1 MTFRNIL
8 SVILTVKRDAG
19 AAQPG
24 RGSPARAG
32 TRGVPRAV
40 RERQLIDI
48 ARDAWAERGYGAVPL
63 EEIAA
68 RAGVTKAMVYA
79 YFGSKEGLYVAGIR
93 LAYDDC
99 AERVRAAAAATD
111 TVAARQEAVIRAVL
125 RFVADYRQH
134 WVMIFGAQGLG
145 GAIAAEAARS
155 RADMVALVAELTGEL
170 LDDPALEPHLE
181 PVADTMVAAV
191 MAAAARWI
199 EHPEEP
205 LDLHVIRVMSLTWV
219 GLERMLQG
227 ELWLPPAG

>member
-1 MTFRNIL
+1 MA
-8 SVILTVKRDAG
+8 VKPDPSSSAVPR
-19 AAQPG
+19 
-24 RGSPARAG
+24 ARAG

-68 RAGVTKAMVYA
+68 RAGVSKAMVYA

-93 LAYDDC
+93 LAYEEC
-99 AERVRAAAAATD
+99 AGRVRAAAAKTD
-111 TVAARQEAVIRAVL
+111 AIDARQEAIIRAVL
-125 RFVADYRQH
+125 QFVADYREH
-134 WVMIFGAQGLG
+134 WVVIFGAQGLG
-145 GAIAAEAARS
+145 GEIAAEGARA
-155 RADMVALVAELTGEL
+155 RASMVALVAELTGEL

-181 PVADTMVAAV
+181 PLADAMVAVV
-191 MAAAARWI
+191 MAAAARWA
-199 EHPEEP
+199 EYPEES
-205 LDLHVIRVMSLTWV
+205 LDVHVIRVMSLTWV